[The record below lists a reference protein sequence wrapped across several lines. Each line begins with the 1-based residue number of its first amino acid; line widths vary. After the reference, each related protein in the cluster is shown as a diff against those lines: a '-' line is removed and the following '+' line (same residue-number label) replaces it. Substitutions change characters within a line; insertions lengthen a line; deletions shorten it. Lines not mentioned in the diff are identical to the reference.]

1 MTPKWHRFIESLAPD
16 HSGIVFDAM
25 QRYLQFDTFAGAIP
39 PEAIDTL
46 FSEARLQRI
55 AQQAVNFLNRFS
67 DQLSPMPQNMREEA
81 VRAHLA
87 GIINLPVP
95 SSDHW
100 HDSFRKLH
108 LKNREYYDKLGTAA
122 RVELLMKEHPD
133 TDIIASSVSKYQA
146 DGNFS
151 YTPMELIGW
160 VMQAIGFYQINRER
174 LGRYSAKEQRAILSQ
189 HLAGKSDIAW

>member
-1 MTPKWHRFIESLAPD
+1 MTPKWHRFIETLAPE
-16 HSGIVFDAM
+16 HAGIIFNAM

-46 FSEARLQRI
+46 FSDARLQRI
-55 AQQAVNFLNRFS
+55 AQQAVNFCNKYR
-67 DQLSPMPQNMREEA
+67 DQLTPMQQNVREEA

-95 SSDHW
+95 SQDNW
-100 HDSFRKLH
+100 HDSFRQLH
-108 LKNREYYDKLGTAA
+108 ARNREHYDKLGTAA

-133 TDIIASSVSKYQA
+133 TDIIASAVSKYQA
-146 DGNFS
+146 DGALS

-160 VMQAIGFYQINRER
+160 VLQATGFYLTNRER
-174 LGRYSAKEQRAILSQ
+174 LQRYSAKEQRAILSK